1 MTMLTYKPLFSSLS
15 LLAAL
20 GSTAQAQTAPASTPE
35 PSLSTNA
42 NSSASASEP
51 QPEDLSQVLLA
62 QAQPVQAPEPAFMSS
77 ELQRQDHAVTV
88 LAQAEPTVAK
98 ESFVSLSE
106 VRFELGATVL
116 AQAPSPVAAPEPS
129 APPAAAPAADAGP
142 LLQWST
148 SAGYNHYREPS
159 IDMELQGPELG
170 LHLRVS
176 QLPRLPRWQAEADVL
191 GSLQRYD
198 SPSGRL
204 KNVENLE
211 TRWRLLYQIWPQGD
225 QGLFVGPALHT
236 LHNDLRGITDRGA
249 AGYQRETLGV
259 WLALQWRQPLSADG
273 PLSSLSNVQVDAGR
287 LLRARH
293 NSYLSQANRN
303 YPDIG
308 NTQRKGFYVQ
318 AKLVFK
324 AENLLLQ
331 PFVRYTHLDDSDVTT
346 VALRGS
352 TLTGTLTGIE
362 PASQRWQVGLQVSW
376 PAR

>member
-1 MTMLTYKPLFSSLS
+1 MTMFTYKPLFSSLS

-20 GSTAQAQTAPASTPE
+20 GSTAQAQNAPTSSTPE
-35 PSLSTNA
+35 PSQSVN
-42 NSSASASEP
+42 EP
-51 QPEDLSQVLLA
+51 QPKDLSQVFWV
-62 QAQPVQAPEPAFMSS
+62 QAEPVQAPEPTFMSS
-77 ELQRQDHAVTV
+77 ELQRQDHAVAV
-88 LAQAEPTVAK
+88 LAHAEPTLAA
-98 ESFVSLSE
+98 EGFGRLNE
-106 VRFELGATVL
+106 ARFELGATVL
-116 AQAPSPVAAPEPS
+116 AQAPASSPESSAP
-129 APPAAAPAADAGP
+129 PPAAAPAAAAGP

-159 IDMELQGPELG
+159 IDMDLQGPELG

-176 QLPRLPRWQAEADVL
+176 QLPRMPRWQAEADVL

-225 QGLFVGPALHT
+225 QGLFVGPAVHT

-273 PLSSLSNVQVDAGR
+273 ALSSLTNLQVDAGS

-293 NSYLSQANRN
+293 NSYLSQANRS

-318 AKLVFK
+318 AKLGFK

-331 PFVRYTHLDDSDVTT
+331 PYFRYTHLNDSDVTT
-346 VALRGS
+346 VALTGS